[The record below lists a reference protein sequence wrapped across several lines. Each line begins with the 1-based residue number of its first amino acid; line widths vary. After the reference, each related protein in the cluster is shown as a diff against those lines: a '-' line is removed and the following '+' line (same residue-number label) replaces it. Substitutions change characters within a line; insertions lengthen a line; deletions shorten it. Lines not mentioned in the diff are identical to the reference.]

1 METKGHLLGISL
13 ATVMVVMVKEEVS
26 KVLTTVVTTPLMMP
40 AAVVAVGAVAAAAA
54 PPLEV
59 HRLSAP
65 FLFAEIKHK
74 LSFNSVITKLLKM
87 YTIPEINTSS

>member
-26 KVLTTVVTTPLMMP
+26 KVLTTVLTTPLMMP
-40 AAVVAVGAVAAAAA
+40 AAVVAVGAVAAAA

-74 LSFNSVITKLLKM
+74 LSLNSVITKLLKM

>member
-1 METKGHLLGISL
+1 M
-13 ATVMVVMVKEEVS
+13 KEEVS
-26 KVLTTVVTTPLMMP
+26 KVLTTVLTTRLMMP
-40 AAVVAVGAVAAAAA
+40 AAVVAVGAVAAAA

-74 LSFNSVITKLLKM
+74 SLNSVITTLLKM